1 MEIFLAYNKLPDVLS
16 LIEEYTDMILSYGD
30 DVKQCLAA
38 QHLDAELEDIQR
50 KYALPFG
57 RLYLCTVNGEVA
69 GCVGLTRNDDDFC
82 EIKRLYV
89 RPQFRGHHLSQL
101 LLEKVIS
108 EAKTIGYKH
117 MRLDTFPF
125 MTAAI
130 HLYEKYGFYYIDRYN
145 DNPAD
150 SAIFM
155 QLDLF

>member
-69 GCVGLTRNDDDFC
+69 GALALRAMMMTFARLKGFTYGL
-82 EIKRLYV
+82 
-89 RPQFRGHHLSQL
+89 SSA
-101 LLEKVIS
+101 VI
-108 EAKTIGYKH
+108 I
-117 MRLDTFPF
+117 
-125 MTAAI
+125 
-130 HLYEKYGFYYIDRYN
+130 
-145 DNPAD
+145 
-150 SAIFM
+150 
-155 QLDLF
+155 